1 MSLSGVHVIMP
12 TPFDGQGKLD
22 LESLHTLTEFLID
35 KGANGLVVLGVMG
48 EAPKLGEAEQEAV
61 IGGTVAAARGRVP
74 VFVGSGAAGTDLA
87 IQKSAKAMELGAS
100 GLLVAPPPVQNDA
113 VIFDYYKRI
122 NDAVR
127 SLIILHDYPVSTGIL
142 LSVPLVTRLH
152 AELEQVKVIKLEDT
166 PSGPKTSAVHK
177 QNPNIGILGGLGG
190 LYMLE
195 ELQRGANG
203 IMTGFSYPDI
213 LQAIYTAHTSGNLE
227 LAKKI
232 FYQSC
237 ALMRYEFQPGIGIA
251 LRKEVYRQ
259 RGAIANPYV
268 RHPGA
273 QIDETMKKELA
284 QIMEFSRLEEL
295 TRTPLPLGEGLG

>member
-12 TPFDGQGKLD
+12 TPFDAAGKLD
-22 LESLHTLTEFLID
+22 LESLHTLTNFLIS
-35 KGANGLVVLGVMG
+35 KGANGLVVMGVMG
-48 EAPKLGEAEQEAV
+48 EAPKLGEAEQAAV
-61 IGGTVAAARGRVP
+61 ISGTVQAAKGRVP
-74 VFVGSGAAGTDLA
+74 VFVGSGAGGTDLA

-100 GLLVAPPPVQNDA
+100 GLLVAPPPVQNDT

-122 NDAVR
+122 NDALGA
-127 SLIILHDYPVSTGIL
+127 LIILHDYPVSTGIL

-152 AELEQVKVIKLEDT
+152 GELEQVKVIKLEET
-166 PSGPKTSAVHK
+166 PSAPKTSNIRK
-177 QNPNIGILGGLGG
+177 QNPNLSILGGLGG

-213 LQAIYTAHTSGNLE
+213 LQAIYTAYTAGNLE

-259 RGAIANPYV
+259 RGAIQNPYV
-268 RHPGA
+268 RQPGA
-273 QIDETMKKELA
+273 QIDETMRKELE
-284 QIMEFSRLEEL
+284 QILEFSRLEEL
-295 TRTPLPLGEGLG
+295 VRTPLPRGEGLG